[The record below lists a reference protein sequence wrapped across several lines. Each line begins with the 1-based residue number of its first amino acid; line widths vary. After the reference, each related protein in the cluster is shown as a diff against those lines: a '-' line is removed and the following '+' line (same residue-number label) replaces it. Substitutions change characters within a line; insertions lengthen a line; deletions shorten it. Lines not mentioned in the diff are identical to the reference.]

1 MGLCKLIA
9 GKTHGI
15 QVQISLSAISCTM
28 NLSQKC
34 LGNWNLHKVI
44 LLLTGI
50 LGAQTVSAGK
60 CRLNCMERDNVLWEH
75 DGFSERGLAV
85 SCFSPG
91 FVLQEVSYYNISVVK
106 RRLYK
111 SVTSKNSNVLG
122 FRTENYLRSY
132 AALFLLQVLEQ
143 DCKQRAWH
151 IINQTLEDVLT

>member
-15 QVQISLSAISCTM
+15 QVQISLSAISCTI
-28 NLSQKC
+28 NLSQRW

-75 DGFSERGLAV
+75 NGFSERGLAV

-111 SVTSKNSNVLG
+111 SITSKNSNVLG
-122 FRTENYLRSY
+122 FRTRELSQKLCSLVPP
-132 AALFLLQVLEQ
+132 ASP
-143 DCKQRAWH
+143 RAG
-151 IINQTLEDVLT
+151 L